1 MNSETLTGIIKQFE
15 YYKSLGD
22 KTFLHCPEELLFW
35 QYNSDS
41 NSIGT
46 IVKHMWGNMFS
57 RWTDFHSSD
66 GEKEWRQRDAEFEND
81 VQSRMEMLQKWE
93 EGWDCLFAAIRPLKE
108 EDLNRIVY
116 IRNQGHTVLEAI
128 YRQLAHYAYHT
139 GQIVYVGKMATD
151 NHWMSL
157 SIPKGGSAA
166 FNADKFNM
174 EKHREHFTD
183 EFLEEEE

>member
-1 MNSETLTGIIKQFE
+1 MSG
-15 YYKSLGD
+15 
-22 KTFLHCPEELLFW
+22 
-35 QYNSDS
+35 
-41 NSIGT
+41 
-46 IVKHMWGNMFS
+46 
-57 RWTDFHSSD
+57 WTDFLSSD